1 MTLTS
6 SGAADVVRLTALI
19 ARQRRELDRMRA
31 QAAARSVVDM
41 AQGILMERLGCSA
54 AEASEQLARLAS
66 DSGTPLVDLAAEV
79 TGQQLAR
86 VPEQPAEEREPPR
99 GGDEPGWRGLGL
111 AAAAMRET
119 TDDTGHGDSVA
130 AAALEEVLAP
140 AGAVAVALWV
150 LGPDGRLDLVGQA
163 GLGPREAGR
172 WSHLAPDLDSL
183 PQRVARGG
191 TEILW
196 PAGRP
201 AGDPVP
207 VVGGRHSCA
216 TAVLPMRGSGML
228 VGVLTAIWPA
238 PLPCFEPPLLRQLT
252 ALADLCAQ
260 AVSPQGAGAGLP
272 AGDRSAWLYGLLDGV
287 VESAMFAYPVRDDE
301 GTVTDFLVGHVSSD
315 FRDPVGRKPG
325 DLTGRPLLE
334 VYPLAALPGGLF
346 DRAVE
351 VLATGAPQHVS
362 GGILSSLVSEPG
374 ATALMDIRVA
384 RLFGGVVI
392 ALRRVDEAE
401 RLASLLEHAE
411 RLGRIGGWEENL
423 LTGEIRWSESAC
435 ALFGLE
441 PGSAIPLKGLNAHV
455 VPDDVFDLEQF
466 RDRLLREKRATAA
479 AFRIIRADDE
489 SVRQMRVFA
498 EPVTDP
504 AGSLAAVRGAFQ
516 DVSTHYHTQL
526 ALTATRD
533 RLADTE
539 ERAQE
544 EHRLALR
551 LQQAITP
558 WSSEPVAA
566 AGLEIA
572 ARYRPAGPAHLVS
585 GDWYDTVLL
594 PAGNVLLVVGDIAG
608 HGIDAVTGMVEMR
621 NCLRGFAVTGATP
634 VDLLGWLNKV
644 ACHLTEGTIGTA
656 VCGLYDPAS
665 RELRWARAGHL
676 APVLVRDGDAGHL
689 DLPPGLILGADPD
702 ARYEEAVTRLDPGDV
717 LLLFTDG
724 LVERR
729 DLAIDDALEALLAA
743 ASRPVA
749 GISDY
754 ADYLLRHSE
763 SNTGDDACL
772 VAVHVR

>member
-1 MTLTS
+1 MTA

-19 ARQRRELDRMRA
+19 ARQRRELDRMRD

-54 AEASEQLARLAS
+54 ADASQQLTRLS
-66 DSGTPLVDLAAEV
+66 RESGTPLLELAAEV
-79 TGQQLAR
+79 SGQQLAR
-86 VPEQPAEEREPPR
+86 VPEQPAQEREPL
-99 GGDEPGWRGLGL
+99 GDEEPGWRGLSL
-111 AAAAMRET
+111 AAAAMRQTAAAEP
-119 TDDTGHGDSVA
+119 GHGDGIAVA
-130 AAALEEVLAP
+130 ALDEVLVP
-140 AGAVAVALWV
+140 AGAVAVGLWL

-163 GLGPREAGR
+163 GLGAREAGR
-172 WSHLAPDLDSL
+172 WSRLAPDLDCL
-183 PQRVARGG
+183 PQRVARSG
-191 TEILW
+191 TAVLW

-201 AGDPVP
+201 ADDPVP
-207 VVGGRHSCA
+207 LIGSWHSGA
-216 TAVLPMRGSGML
+216 RAVLPMRGSGMM
-228 VGVLTAIWPA
+228 VGVLAAIWPT
-238 PLPCFEPPLLRQLT
+238 PLGGFEPPFLRQLT

-260 AVSPQGAGAGLP
+260 AVSPQGVAEDLTA
-272 AGDRSAWLYGLLDGV
+272 AHEFSWLYGLLDDL
-287 VESAMFAYPVRDDE
+287 VESALFAHPVRDPD
-301 GTVTDFLVGHVSSD
+301 GTVTDFLVGHVNNE
-315 FRDPVGRKPG
+315 FRDPVGRKAD
-325 DLTGRPLLE
+325 DLVGRPLLE

-346 DRAVE
+346 DRTVE
-351 VLATGAPQHVS
+351 VLATGVPHHMS
-362 GGILSSLVSEPG
+362 GGILSSLVSESG
-374 ATALMDIRVA
+374 VTALMDIRVA
-384 RLFGGVVI
+384 RLFDGVVI
-392 ALRRVDEAE
+392 AWRRVDEAE

-423 LTGEIRWSESAC
+423 LTGEIRWTESAF
-435 ALFGLE
+435 ALFGRE
-441 PGSAIPLKGLNAHV
+441 PGSAIKLADLNAHV
-455 VPDDVFDLEQF
+455 VPDDLFDLEQF
-466 RDRLLREKRATAA
+466 RDTLLREKRATAA

-504 AGSLAAVRGAFQ
+504 GGSLAAVRGAFQ
-516 DVSTHYHTQL
+516 DISTHYHTQL

-544 EHRLALR
+544 EHRLAVR
-551 LQQAITP
+551 LQEAITP

-566 AGLEIA
+566 TGLEIA
-572 ARYRPAGPAHLVS
+572 ARYRPAGPARLVS

-594 PAGNVLLVVGDIAG
+594 PSGQVLLAVGDIAG

-634 VDLLGWLNKV
+634 AGLLSWLNKV
-644 ACHLTEGTIGTA
+644 ACHLTDGTIGTA

-665 RELRWARAGHL
+665 KQLRWARAGHL
-676 APVLVRDGDAGHL
+676 APVLVRDGGARHL
-689 DLPPGLILGADPD
+689 ALPPGLILGADAD
-702 ARYEEAVTRLDPGDV
+702 AAYEEVTTRLDPGDV

-729 DLAIDDALEALLAA
+729 DLAIDDALATLLRV
-743 ASRPVA
+743 ASRPVR
-749 GISDY
+749 GISEY
-754 ADYLLRHSE
+754 ADYLLRHAG